1 MEKKKCLLVYNIGKQ
16 DLLSSYKNIIEDIIV
31 TIINLWEE
39 IKHNIE
45 DEKEF
50 QNKLFTVISA
60 WTTGIILIKTV
71 EKIRFEKK
79 ETPIVNQI
87 STNNS
92 KNNHNFQVMLN
103 YLKLR

>member
-1 MEKKKCLLVYNIGKQ
+1 MFTGIQHWETRF
-16 DLLSSYKNIIEDIIV
+16 IIIIQKYYRGHIIV

-50 QNKLFTVISA
+50 QNKPFTVISA

-71 EKIRFEKK
+71 EKIHFEKK